1 MRVGSMGKLKVGIIG
16 CGTIG
21 SELAI
26 ACQTILKER
35 IDLAGICDAD
45 EKKAAT
51 LQKSLKNN
59 VPVLKL
65 EDLIS
70 KSDLL
75 VEAASAKISADI
87 LVEATKNK
95 KDILI
100 MSIGG
105 LLGKE
110 SLLKKADDAGIKVY
124 LPSGALCGVDGLKSA
139 SVGRID
145 SVRLTTRKP
154 LKGLEGAPYLK
165 EKNIKL
171 QDVKEETVI
180 FDGTAVEA
188 MKGFPQNVN
197 VCAALSL
204 AGIGADKTRVKIV
217 TSPGYTKN
225 IHEVQISGEFGN
237 ILTRTENV
245 PSRSNPKTSQLAVF
259 SAIATLKGIVRNV
272 RVGT

>member
-1 MRVGSMGKLKVGIIG
+1 MGKLKVGIIG

-21 SELAI
+21 SEIAI
-26 ACQTILKER
+26 SCQTILKDR

-45 EKKAAT
+45 ETRAAT
-51 LQKSLKNN
+51 LQKLLKNN
-59 VPVLKL
+59 APVLKL

-87 LVEATKNK
+87 LAEAIKNK

-110 SLLKKADDAGIKVY
+110 GLLKKADDAGIKVY

-145 SVRLTTRKP
+145 SVSLTTRKP

-171 QDVKEETVI
+171 QDIKEETVI

-188 MKGFPQNVN
+188 IKGFPQNVN

-217 TSPGYTKN
+217 TSPDYTKN
-225 IHEVQISGEFGN
+225 IHEVEISGEFGK
-237 ILTRTENV
+237 ISTRTENV

-259 SAIATLKGIVRNV
+259 SAIATLKGIVKNV

>member
-1 MRVGSMGKLKVGIIG
+1 MGKLKVGIIG

-21 SELAI
+21 TEI
-26 ACQTILKER
+26 AVSCQMILKDKV
-35 IDLAGICDAD
+35 DLAGICDAD
-45 EKKAAT
+45 EKKSAA

-59 VPVLKL
+59 VPILKL
-65 EDLIS
+65 EDLID

-75 VEAASAKISADI
+75 VEAASAKVSANI
-87 LVEATKNK
+87 LVEAIRNK

-110 SLLKKADDAGIKVY
+110 ELLKRADDTGIKVY

-139 SVGRID
+139 SIGRVD
-145 SVRLTTRKP
+145 SVTLTTRKP

-180 FDGTAVEA
+180 FEGTAVEA
-188 MKGFPQNVN
+188 IKGFPQNVN

-204 AGIGADKTRVKIV
+204 AGIGADKTKVKIV
-217 TSPGYTKN
+217 TSPDYTKN
-225 IHEVQISGEFGN
+225 IHEVEIRGEFGN
-237 ILTRTENV
+237 ISTRTENL
-245 PSRSNPKTSQLAVF
+245 PSKSNPKTSQLAVF
-259 SAIATLKGIVRNV
+259 SAIATLKGIVKNV
-272 RVGT
+272 KVGT